1 MLIRLT
7 LMMLAVALMWGCT
20 STCPMCDGDGA
31 GRHPHIGKVE
41 HVVMFK
47 FKEGTSADK
56 IAEIEREFAALRDK
70 IPQIAQF
77 EYGTNVSPEGLD
89 KGFTHCFIVTF
100 ENEADRDA
108 YLPHPAHKAFVEI
121 AKPHFADVHVIDFI
135 AKD

>member
-1 MLIRLT
+1 MLIKIMMMT
-7 LMMLAVALMWGCT
+7 LACSVLWGCATT
-20 STCPMCDGDGA
+20 S

-47 FKEGTSADK
+47 FKEGTTPEK
-56 IAEIEREFAALRDK
+56 IAEIEREFAALRGK

-77 EYGTNVSPEGLD
+77 EYGTNVSPEPHD

-100 ENEADRDA
+100 ETEADRDA
-108 YLPHPAHKAFVEI
+108 YLPHPAHKAFVKI
-121 AKPHFADVHVIDFI
+121 AGPHFDDVHVLDFI